1 MKGISFLRSFKAIIQ
16 LVLGTDQFVKP
27 DVSFDPDTM
36 IITISCQLPK
46 SCQSRCSKCNR
57 KSPGYDSGRGTR
69 KWRAMD
75 IGAAKVFVETKAP
88 RVKCKEHGVVVCAI
102 PWARYNS
109 RFVKNFEEQVT
120 WLTTHTSKKVVSEL
134 MRIEWHTT
142 GDICGRVYS
151 ELEKTAPNRFDG
163 LVNIGIDETSYK
175 KGHKYMTI
183 VVNHDTNSVIWCH
196 DKHGKEVLSEFF
208 ELLTPEQLESIKCVS
223 ADGARWIASCIEEY
237 CPNAERCVD
246 PFHVVSW
253 AQDVMDSERRA
264 IWSEVNKQAKA
275 APKRS
280 KGRPKK
286 GEVVNVERKLATSL
300 KGMRFA
306 LWKNPENLT
315 NYQRDQL
322 NFVAESNP
330 KLHKAYLLKEGLR
343 LAISAGP
350 DDIEQALN
358 AWMSWAQRCR
368 IPSFVKL
375 RAKIKRHYDAI
386 IASARHGLS
395 NARIEATNNKI
406 KLLIRTAYGFKNL
419 DNLFAL
425 IMLSCSNV
433 KPTLP
438 GR

>member
-1 MKGISFLRSFKAIIQ
+1 
-16 LVLGTDQFVKP
+16 
-27 DVSFDPDTM
+27 M

-75 IGAAKVFVETKAP
+75 IGAAKVFVETKAL

-208 ELLTPEQLESIKCVS
+208 ELLTPEQRESIKCVS

-264 IWSEVNKQAKA
+264 IWSLKSINKLKQLQNAVK
-275 APKRS
+275 
-280 KGRPKK
+280 
-286 GEVVNVERKLATSL
+286 VV
-300 KGMRFA
+300 
-306 LWKNPENLT
+306 
-315 NYQRDQL
+315 QR
-322 NFVAESNP
+322 
-330 KLHKAYLLKEGLR
+330 
-343 LAISAGP
+343 
-350 DDIEQALN
+350 
-358 AWMSWAQRCR
+358 
-368 IPSFVKL
+368 
-375 RAKIKRHYDAI
+375 RAR
-386 IASARHGLS
+386 
-395 NARIEATNNKI
+395 
-406 KLLIRTAYGFKNL
+406 
-419 DNLFAL
+419 
-425 IMLSCSNV
+425 
-433 KPTLP
+433 
-438 GR
+438 